1 MFQRLRKIQA
11 FEQKYFPFLE
21 SPLDSVV
28 IAEIGYHQ
36 EQGRPLTVKGLLLL
50 RLGAPATVRRRLQ
63 RLVRLGVVHKRGV
76 RHDKRISNLEID
88 SAVRINYVKYLK
100 LISRL

>member
-1 MFQRLRKIQA
+1 MFQRIRKIQA
-11 FEQKYFPFLE
+11 FEQKHFPYLE
-21 SPLDSVV
+21 SLLDSVL

-63 RLVRLGVVHKRGV
+63 RLVGLGVVHKRRV
-76 RHDKRISNLEID
+76 RHDKRVSHLEID
-88 SAVRINYVKYLK
+88 SAVRGNYVKYLR
-100 LISRL
+100 LISQL